1 MKILLSSLIAVLAFS
16 TSAAAQTWKRLE
28 GQHSGVT
35 QNRAVVV
42 RCQKDWN
49 RLWSEHD
56 ASAPAPEVDFS
67 KESVVAVFGGR
78 VPTAGVRIV
87 IVVQQD
93 PIDSSRLNV
102 FYREERGSR
111 GFSAQVESEPFAI
124 VKVPRAATIEVERDA
139 RVSIPEGGAAP
150 AVRFDGRKMKALL
163 GGLSDP
169 SFDGN

>member
-16 TSAAAQTWKRLE
+16 TSAAAQSWKRLE

-35 QNRAVVV
+35 QNRTVVV

-78 VPTAGVRIV
+78 VPTAGVKIV

-93 PIDSSRLNV
+93 PIDPSRVNV
-102 FYREERGSR
+102 FYREERVSR
-111 GFSAQVESEPFAI
+111 GLSAQVESEPFAI
-124 VKVPRAATIEVERDA
+124 VKVPRAATIEIERDA
-139 RVSIPEGGAAP
+139 KMSIPERIAP
-150 AVRFDGRKMKALL
+150 PVVQFDGRRMKALL
-163 GGLSDP
+163 DGAAHP